1 MNTKPERKST
11 MKKTAI
17 LIASTLIALLG
28 FTSNLLAGS
37 CNAKPKTKVAAVLA
51 KLNGKPNVCRKLAC
65 MKKDFA
71 GIKVTSEQLGQLK
84 GAQVSFR
91 TFVAHNLNPEQI
103 TQFQKAG
110 VMSKDFGGAKAA
122 PEKLKQLT
130 EAQTALGKYLAHVLT
145 PEQMIQVDF
154 KNPVFL
160 AAPQIKP
167 STCGKK

>member
-1 MNTKPERKST
+1 
-11 MKKTAI
+11 MKKTT
-17 LIASTLIALLG
+17 TLIATALIAIVG
-28 FTSNLLAGS
+28 FTSNLSAGS
-37 CNAKPKTKVAAVLA
+37 CNAKPKTKIAAVLA
-51 KLNGKPNVCRKLAC
+51 KLNGKPNVCRNLVC

-91 TFVAHNLNPEQI
+91 TFVAHNLNQEQI

-110 VMSKDFGGAKAA
+110 LMSKDFGEAKAT

-145 PEQMIQVDF
+145 PEQMVQVDF
-154 KNPVFL
+154 KNPVWL
-160 AAPQIKP
+160 TAPQVKP